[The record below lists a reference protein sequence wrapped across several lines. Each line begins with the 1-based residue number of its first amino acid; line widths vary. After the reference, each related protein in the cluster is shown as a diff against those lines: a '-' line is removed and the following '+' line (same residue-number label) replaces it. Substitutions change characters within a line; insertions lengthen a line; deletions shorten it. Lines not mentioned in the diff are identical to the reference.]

1 MSGAARATSAS
12 AAAAGAGAGVAAAAG
27 TDRVPGYDRI
37 GTAALVHTAQVVAA
51 EALGSS
57 VRDVRARVADDGRGS
72 LAVTVTAPLVM
83 PVLGA
88 RSTAG
93 RDATDAS
100 DGGTTAPPESVVA
113 RTHRARATVAERIS
127 AITGR
132 QVQRVDVTFTS
143 SVVDTP
149 RRVR

>member
-1 MSGAARATSAS
+1 MSGAADATTAP
-12 AAAAGAGAGVAAAAG
+12 A
-27 TDRVPGYDRI
+27 DRVPGSDRI

-57 VRDVRARVADDGRGS
+57 VRDVRARVADDGRGA

-83 PVLGA
+83 PALGA
-88 RSTAG
+88 RSAP
-93 RDATDAS
+93 RARARARASDAS
-100 DGGTTAPPESVVA
+100 DAAETSGADTTATTESVVA
-113 RTHRARATVAERIS
+113 RTHRARATVAEWMS

>member
-1 MSGAARATSAS
+1 VSSAAGATSAS
-12 AAAAGAGAGVAAAAG
+12 AAGTGVAAGVAAG

-93 RDATDAS
+93 GDATDAGS
-100 DGGTTAPPESVVA
+100 TAAPESVVA
-113 RTHRARATVAERIS
+113 RTHGARATVAERIS

>member
-1 MSGAARATSAS
+1 
-12 AAAAGAGAGVAAAAG
+12 
-27 TDRVPGYDRI
+27 VPGYDRI
-37 GTAALVHTAQVVAA
+37 ATAALVHTAQVVAA

-93 RDATDAS
+93 RDASDADASDAS

>member
-1 MSGAARATSAS
+1 MSS
-12 AAAAGAGAGVAAAAG
+12 AAGATTASAPGATTASAPGA
-27 TDRVPGYDRI
+27 DRVPGYDRI
-37 GTAALVHTAQVVAA
+37 GSAALVHTAQVVAA
-51 EALGSS
+51 AALGVS

-93 RDATDAS
+93 MAATDGS
-100 DGGTTAPPESVVA
+100 DAGATAAPESVVA
-113 RTHRARATVAERIS
+113 RTHRARATVAERMS

>member
-1 MSGAARATSAS
+1 MSGAADTTTVPA
-12 AAAAGAGAGVAAAAG
+12 
-27 TDRVPGYDRI
+27 DRVPGFDRI

-57 VRDVRARVADDGRGS
+57 VRDVRARVADDGRGA
-72 LAVTVTAPLVM
+72 LAVTVTAPLVL
-83 PVLGA
+83 PALGA
-88 RSTAG
+88 RSAARPRT
-93 RDATDAS
+93 TDAS
-100 DGGTTAPPESVVA
+100 DASGASGAATTAASESVVA
-113 RTHRARATVAERIS
+113 RTHRARATVAERMS

-149 RRVR
+149 GRVR

>member
-1 MSGAARATSAS
+1 VSGAADAVTAP
-12 AAAAGAGAGVAAAAG
+12 AAP

-37 GTAALVHTAQVVAA
+37 GTAALVHIAQAVAA

-57 VRDVRARVADDGRGS
+57 LRDVRARVADDGRGS

-88 RSTAG
+88 RTTSAPTP
-93 RDATDAS
+93 
-100 DGGTTAPPESVVA
+100 TTAPESVVA
-113 RTHRARATVAERIS
+113 RTHRARAAVAERIS

-143 SVVDTP
+143 SVVDAP

>member
-1 MSGAARATSAS
+1 MSGAADTTTAPA
-12 AAAAGAGAGVAAAAG
+12 
-27 TDRVPGYDRI
+27 DRVPGSDRI

-57 VRDVRARVADDGRGS
+57 VRDVRARVADDGRGA

-83 PVLGA
+83 PALGA
-88 RSTAG
+88 RSAARARG
-93 RDATDAS
+93 SDAS
-100 DGGTTAPPESVVA
+100 DAAETSGADTTAATESVVA
-113 RTHRARATVAERIS
+113 RTHRARATVAERMS

>member
-1 MSGAARATSAS
+1 VSGAADAVTAP
-12 AAAAGAGAGVAAAAG
+12 AAP

-37 GTAALVHTAQVVAA
+37 GTAALVHTAQAVAA

-57 VRDVRARVADDGRGS
+57 LRDVRTRVADDGRGS

-88 RSTAG
+88 RSTS
-93 RDATDAS
+93 ATSA
-100 DGGTTAPPESVVA
+100 TTLPSAPESVVA
-113 RTHRARATVAERIS
+113 RTHRARAAVAERIS

>member
-1 MSGAARATSAS
+1 VSSAAGATSAS
-12 AAAAGAGAGVAAAAG
+12 AAGTDSEPGTGRGTG

-37 GTAALVHTAQVVAA
+37 GTAALVHTAQAVAA

-57 VRDVRARVADDGRGS
+57 ARDVRARVADDGRGS

-88 RSTAG
+88 RSTAAS
-93 RDATDAS
+93 DATDAGS
-100 DGGTTAPPESVVA
+100 TAAPESVVA

>member
-1 MSGAARATSAS
+1 MSGAARATTAS
-12 AAAAGAGAGVAAAAG
+12 AAGAGAGVTAC

-93 RDATDAS
+93 RAASDATDAS
-100 DGGTTAPPESVVA
+100 DGGTTVPPESVVA

>member
-1 MSGAARATSAS
+1 MSGAADTTTVPA
-12 AAAAGAGAGVAAAAG
+12 
-27 TDRVPGYDRI
+27 DRVPGFDRI

-57 VRDVRARVADDGRGS
+57 VRDVRARVADDGRGA
-72 LAVTVTAPLVM
+72 LAVTVTAPLVL
-83 PVLGA
+83 PALGA
-88 RSTAG
+88 RSAARPRT
-93 RDATDAS
+93 TDAS
-100 DGGTTAPPESVVA
+100 GAAEASDASGASGAATTAASESVVA
-113 RTHRARATVAERIS
+113 RTHRARATVAERMS

-149 RRVR
+149 GRVR

>member
-1 MSGAARATSAS
+1 MSGAADAVTAP
-12 AAAAGAGAGVAAAAG
+12 AAP

-37 GTAALVHTAQVVAA
+37 GTAALVHTAQAVAA

-57 VRDVRARVADDGRGS
+57 LRDVRARVADAGRGS

-88 RSTAG
+88 RSTS
-93 RDATDAS
+93 ATSA
-100 DGGTTAPPESVVA
+100 TTLPSAPESVVA
-113 RTHRARATVAERIS
+113 RTHRARAAVAERIS

>member
-1 MSGAARATSAS
+1 M
-12 AAAAGAGAGVAAAAG
+12 
-27 TDRVPGYDRI
+27 PGYDRI

-93 RDATDAS
+93 QAAT

>member
-1 MSGAARATSAS
+1 MSSAAGATSAS
-12 AAAAGAGAGVAAAAG
+12 AAGTGVAAGVAAG

-51 EALGSS
+51 EALGAS

-83 PVLGA
+83 PVLGV

-93 RDATDAS
+93 LAATDAS
-100 DGGTTAPPESVVA
+100 DAGTTAAPESIVA
-113 RTHRARATVAERIS
+113 RTHRARATVAERMS

>member
-1 MSGAARATSAS
+1 MSS
-12 AAAAGAGAGVAAAAG
+12 AAGATTASAPGATTASAPGA
-27 TDRVPGYDRI
+27 DRVPGYDRI
-37 GTAALVHTAQVVAA
+37 GSAALVHTAQVVAA
-51 EALGSS
+51 AALGVS

-93 RDATDAS
+93 MAATDGS
-100 DGGTTAPPESVVA
+100 DAGATAAPESVVA
-113 RTHRARATVAERIS
+113 RTHRVRATVAERIS

>member
-1 MSGAARATSAS
+1 MSGAAGATTVPAAREG
-12 AAAAGAGAGVAAAAG
+12 AAATGPDA
-27 TDRVPGYDRI
+27 DRVPGYDRI

-51 EALGSS
+51 EALGSP

-93 RDATDAS
+93 GSATDAGS
-100 DGGTTAPPESVVA
+100 TAGTAAPESVVA
-113 RTHRARATVAERIS
+113 RTHRARATVAERLS

>member
-1 MSGAARATSAS
+1 VSS
-12 AAAAGAGAGVAAAAG
+12 AAGATTASAPGATTASAPGA
-27 TDRVPGYDRI
+27 DRVPGYDRI
-37 GTAALVHTAQVVAA
+37 GSAALVHTAQVVAA
-51 EALGSS
+51 AALGVS

-93 RDATDAS
+93 MAATDGS
-100 DGGTTAPPESVVA
+100 DAGATAAPESVVA
-113 RTHRARATVAERIS
+113 RTHRARATVAERMS

>member
-1 MSGAARATSAS
+1 VSGAADAVTAP
-12 AAAAGAGAGVAAAAG
+12 AAP

-51 EALGSS
+51 ETLGSPL
-57 VRDVRARVADDGRGS
+57 RDVRARVADDGRGS

-88 RSTAG
+88 RTTS
-93 RDATDAS
+93 ATTP
-100 DGGTTAPPESVVA
+100 TTAPESVIA
-113 RTHRARATVAERIS
+113 RTHRARAAVAERIS